1 MTEHITPQKCSLIQT
16 CTAAKSDSLLAPGLL
31 RWLTSLICI
40 PHPTAAANSGEEQQ
54 EAGGCIIGKQ
64 LQSLTTGSL
73 EKTGHYA
80 ALGSKEKQDWRKGG
94 PQKVLEVQ
102 VKTKQ
107 NKKQTLC

>member
-1 MTEHITPQKCSLIQT
+1 MYYRQT
-16 CTAAKSDSLLAPGLL
+16 ASESH
-31 RWLTSLICI
+31 R
-40 PHPTAAANSGEEQQ
+40 
-54 EAGGCIIGKQ
+54 
-64 LQSLTTGSL
+64 L